1 MRQHPY
7 YAGLHYDKSMTDFL
21 TLEWASFRL
30 RELDDEATKKS
41 PATLREGEKGKV
53 TVEWGKARSVG
64 PCSSA
69 GRLDRMHECDR
80 SEGMG
85 GGSEE
90 TMRCTRIPGLL
101 PSMLQEDQDAGAG
114 MLGNVASLC
123 MNATESL
130 KHCSDEMFLC
140 TVGHGFRLWERSGR
154 RAHLESALHAWGKMQ
169 PAGAA
174 MTARRNGVLDSK
186 AQRRCFR
193 KIDNLGIVAKVDD
206 GVCAPDKQLVGASYA
221 VALPPV
227 RLSARPLDLPHTPLP
242 TPLRSVCRVVSLA
255 RVRPSCCYFLLLYV
269 LFVGV
274 LFVGVFP
281 VVSPVRFRSVETH
294 THTHMDTKLT
304 LHCALTHLSYARGC
318 AQTRAHTCTH
328 TTGIFAW

>member
-1 MRQHPY
+1 MVTDLLLRNLALNCGSLDGCVSGGLPNKHDFLRGANVHDHEETLHILVSRHPYEWLASMRQHPY

-206 GVCAPDKQLVGASYA
+206 GVCAP
-221 VALPPV
+221 
-227 RLSARPLDLPHTPLP
+227 
-242 TPLRSVCRVVSLA
+242 
-255 RVRPSCCYFLLLYV
+255 
-269 LFVGV
+269 
-274 LFVGVFP
+274 
-281 VVSPVRFRSVETH
+281 
-294 THTHMDTKLT
+294 
-304 LHCALTHLSYARGC
+304 
-318 AQTRAHTCTH
+318 
-328 TTGIFAW
+328 TGTS